1 MNSTPP
7 PANNQ
12 QLTTLPATPKP
23 QTSKEVIAANVQLL
37 IEQLEAG
44 HSEGLTAYLT
54 AMGRFHNYSF
64 GNILEIARQ
73 KPDATRVAG
82 LYAWNQLGRKVTKG
96 QKGIRI
102 LAPMIGTRKKK
113 DTEASSK
120 DAAAVNK
127 PVLVGFRAVYVF
139 DVSQTEGAELPA
151 FTERTKGEVG
161 EFRERLID
169 FIDAQGI
176 ALEFKESI
184 APALGMSY
192 GGRIAIL
199 PGQEPAEEFSTLVHE
214 LAHEMLHKAERRTA
228 TTKTVRETEAEAIA
242 FVVSQTI
249 GLDAG
254 RASADYIHLYH
265 GNAALL
271 TESLEVIQKT
281 SALILSAIETRPK
294 PQPKQ
299 DAPKQH
305 RGGGVVQTILDI
317 LRRPGVA
324 PRPLPQDRQRTV
336 HAACHRGHGRVRPM
350 GLPAL
355 SVAHYGEQ
363 NGDAHARPGDVF
375 RAWLRR
381 RRAPEPLLLPQRLRR
396 RRAVEPHIVR
406 HRLRAP
412 CAAPPAARQLRQ
424 GVGPQPALAGLR
436 RSLRPAE
443 HSRG

>member
-1 MNSTPP
+1 MSSNQSSIATTNKTSNIATMSSTPK
-7 PANNQ
+7 A
-12 QLTTLPATPKP
+12 
-23 QTSKEVIAANVQLL
+23 QTAKEVIAANVKLL

-73 KPDATRVAG
+73 MPTATRVAG
-82 LYAWNQLGRKVTKG
+82 LYAWNQLGRKVKKG

-102 LAPMIGTRKKK
+102 LAPMIGTRRKK
-113 DTEASSK
+113 DTEAERSK
-120 DAAAVNK
+120 DPAATHA

-139 DVSQTEGAELPA
+139 DVSQTEGAELPQ
-151 FTERTKGEVG
+151 FTERVKGQVG
-161 EFRERLID
+161 EYRERLID
-169 FIDAQGI
+169 FTIAQGI
-176 ALEFKESI
+176 QLEFKDSI

-192 GGRIAIL
+192 GGKIAIL

-281 SALILSAIETRPK
+281 SALILSAIETEQVK
-294 PQPKQ
+294 AEQTDDEQPTTNAT
-299 DAPKQH
+299 DA
-305 RGGGVVQTILDI
+305 
-317 LRRPGVA
+317 
-324 PRPLPQDRQRTV
+324 
-336 HAACHRGHGRVRPM
+336 
-350 GLPAL
+350 
-355 SVAHYGEQ
+355 
-363 NGDAHARPGDVF
+363 
-375 RAWLRR
+375 
-381 RRAPEPLLLPQRLRR
+381 
-396 RRAVEPHIVR
+396 
-406 HRLRAP
+406 
-412 CAAPPAARQLRQ
+412 
-424 GVGPQPALAGLR
+424 ALAEV
-436 RSLRPAE
+436 A
-443 HSRG
+443 

>member
-1 MNSTPP
+1 MSSNATQNAATTNTATS
-7 PANNQ
+7 NV
-12 QLTTLPATPKP
+12 TTLPTAPKP

-82 LYAWNQLGRKVTKG
+82 LYAWNQLGRKVMKG

-113 DTEASSK
+113 DTEANK
-120 DAAAVNK
+120 DSTKQNQ

-151 FTERTKGEVG
+151 FTERTRGEVG

-169 FIDAQGI
+169 FTVAQGI
-176 ALEFKESI
+176 ELEFKESI
-184 APALGMSY
+184 APAMGMSY

-242 FVVSQTI
+242 FVVSETI

-254 RASADYIHLYH
+254 RASADYIQLYH

-271 TESLEVIQKT
+271 TESLEVIQRT
-281 SALILSAIETRPK
+281 AALILSALETK
-294 PQPKQ
+294 EEAEQP
-299 DAPKQH
+299 
-305 RGGGVVQTILDI
+305 
-317 LRRPGVA
+317 
-324 PRPLPQDRQRTV
+324 
-336 HAACHRGHGRVRPM
+336 
-350 GLPAL
+350 
-355 SVAHYGEQ
+355 E
-363 NGDAHARPGDVF
+363 
-375 RAWLRR
+375 
-381 RRAPEPLLLPQRLRR
+381 
-396 RRAVEPHIVR
+396 
-406 HRLRAP
+406 
-412 CAAPPAARQLRQ
+412 AAPATE
-424 GVGPQPALAGLR
+424 QPTTNATDAVLAEV
-436 RSLRPAE
+436 A
-443 HSRG
+443 